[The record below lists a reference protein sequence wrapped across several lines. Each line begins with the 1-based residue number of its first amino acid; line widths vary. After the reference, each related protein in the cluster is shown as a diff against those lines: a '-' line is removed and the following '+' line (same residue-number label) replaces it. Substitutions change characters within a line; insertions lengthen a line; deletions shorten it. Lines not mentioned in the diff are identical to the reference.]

1 MSAEELQEPAGRDAL
16 MKASLGTLGV
26 VEPGGL
32 LAILGGGQLG
42 RMTAMAARTMG
53 YRVRVM
59 DPEAA
64 CPASFVVDE
73 VIVGKWDDMGAAKR
87 LAAGADAVTLEIEQ
101 IGVEALR
108 AVAGLA
114 PLRPG
119 VEPIR
124 VIQDKILQK
133 QWLAAEGIP
142 VGPFRVVRDEQELG
156 EAVAA
161 LGGRVFVKTARGGY
175 DGRGQVRIGFEDA
188 ASDSVSGAVIR
199 EAWEALGK
207 RPAVVER
214 ALELDYEISVMA
226 ARSPAGEVRCYP
238 AARNHHESQILA
250 WSVLPAGISGEME
263 MRAQELAKRIISGL
277 SLEGLLCV
285 EMFVTRYGELL
296 VNELAPRPH
305 NSYHQSERA
314 CATSQFEQLVRTS
327 CNLPLGETE
336 ILIPA
341 AIVNLLGDVWMAG
354 KPDFAAAL
362 RVPGVRLHLYEK
374 REARPGRKMGHLS
387 ATGATA
393 DEALNRVLEAKGRL

>member
-1 MSAEELQEPAGRDAL
+1 MGSQRI
-16 MKASLGTLGV
+16 

-32 LAILGGGQLG
+32 IGILGGGQLG

-73 VIVGKWDDMGAAKR
+73 VVVGKWDDVAAARR

-101 IGVEALR
+101 IGVAALR
-108 AVAGLA
+108 EVAALA

-124 VIQDKILQK
+124 IIQDKILQK
-133 QWLAAEGIP
+133 NWLAENGFP
-142 VGPFRVVRDEQELG
+142 VGDFRVVTSEAELAA
-156 EAVAA
+156 AVTA

-175 DGRGQVRIGFEDA
+175 DGRGQVRLGFDGPATEA
-188 ASDSVSGAVIR
+188 AIAEGWA
-199 EAWEALGK
+199 ALGG
-207 RPAVVER
+207 RPAVVEL
-214 ALELDYEISVMA
+214 ALELDFEISVMA
-226 ARSPAGEVRCYP
+226 ARAPSGEVRCYP
-238 AARNHHESQILA
+238 AARNHHERQILA
-250 WSVLPAGISGEME
+250 WSVLPAGISEE
-263 MRAQELAKRIISGL
+263 LEARAQEIARGIVAALE
-277 SLEGLLCV
+277 LEGLVCV
-285 EMFVTRYGELL
+285 EMFITKSGELL

-314 CATSQFEQLVRTS
+314 CPTSQFEQLVRCA
-327 CNLPLGETE
+327 CNLPLGDTE
-336 ILIPA
+336 VLTPA
-341 AIVNLLGDVWMAG
+341 AIVNLLGEVWIDAPGG

-362 RVPGVRLHLYEK
+362 KVPGVRLHLYEK
-374 REARPGRKMGHLS
+374 KSARVGRKMGHLS

-393 DEALNRVLEAKGRL
+393 DEALRRVLEAKEKLGTRE